1 MKINDARFK
10 KEELLW
16 DDLEMG
22 KVYVSSQKQK
32 YVMHVHIEQDVYMNI
47 CLEGGE
53 AYDWEDHL
61 GDRFTLVD
69 AVLEIR

>member
-16 DDLEMG
+16 DDLETG
-22 KVYVSSQKQK
+22 TVY
-32 YVMHVHIEQDVYMNI
+32 ER
-47 CLEGGE
+47 
-53 AYDWEDHL
+53 EDHL